1 MCRYKIRV
9 ERRTF
14 AQLGIK
20 QRGLGVRRGR
30 DLLYIKA
37 PDRGERCNIE
47 VAVVYFRAGYTPEEY
62 GEAREEFR
70 IRVLMEKSKAFVCPT
85 FALQLAGAKKVQ
97 QVLTEPGVLESFLL
111 DPGRPD
117 TGFGA
122 GRGYLDENWC
132 KLIRSTWVD
141 MWPLDDSAMGQ
152 EGLALAMTQPER
164 FVMKPQ
170 REGGGNNIYRTDIP
184 PLLDQLSGQTLSN
197 GRCPWER
204 YVLMELIQP
213 PQGVYNHL
221 VKGGEEPRR
230 VEVVSEL
237 GVYGT
242 MLYGVPH
249 KIRNKRAGILLRTK
263 AKTSDEGGVAIG
275 KLSTA
280 ACACNEALTHR
291 LAGISSIDSPL
302 LIDENYIPPPPAPR
316 RSIDDPQVCYHED
329 GFAYWPNTDDEADQG
344 AAESAEAERSD
355 EEWAMEYV
363 EDVSPDW

>member
-1 MCRYKIRV
+1 M
-9 ERRTF
+9 
-14 AQLGIK
+14 
-20 QRGLGVRRGR
+20 
-30 DLLYIKA
+30 LYIKA
-37 PDRGERCNIE
+37 HEQGEACDVE

-62 GEAREEFR
+62 GEDREEFR

-97 QVLTEPGVLESFLL
+97 QVLTEPGVLEHFLL
-111 DPGRPD
+111 DPDRPD

-141 MWPLDDSAMGQ
+141 MWPLDESEMGQ
-152 EGLALAMTQPER
+152 EGLALAMTEPER

-184 PLLDQLSGQTLSN
+184 PLLEQLSSQTLPN

-221 VKGGEEPRR
+221 VKGGEEPRK

-242 MLYGVPH
+242 MLYGIPG
-249 KIRNKRAGILLRTK
+249 KIRNKRAGVLLRTK

-275 KLSTA
+275 RLFNLDDVVS
-280 ACACNEALTHR
+280 ELTRH
-291 LAGISSIDSPL
+291 AGISSIDSPL
-302 LIDENYIPPPPAPR
+302 LIDEDYVPPPPNPPR
-316 RSIDDPQVCYHED
+316 PIDDPQVCYHED
-329 GFAYWPNTDDEADQG
+329 GFDTWANTDDEEGDT
-344 AAESAEAERSD
+344 AENAEAERSD
-355 EEWAMEYV
+355 EEWDMEYV
-363 EDVSPDW
+363 EDISPDW